1 MNSTVTISPTDGI
14 SILDTFEMNQIIVE
28 HEVTAMELL
37 KLKEVTPDYG
47 DHIKKNLTSTVSERI
62 MSKMTFTKSMNPDK
76 DSHTFRG
83 RIWVFTKSELD
94 ELIKEVRGV

>member
-1 MNSTVTISPTDGI
+1 MSD
-14 SILDTFEMNQIIVE
+14 ILDTFEMNQMIVD

-37 KLKEVTPDYG
+37 TLKEVTPDYG
-47 DHIKKNLTSTVSERI
+47 DHIKKNLTSAVSERI

-83 RIWVFTKSELD
+83 RIWVFTKSELE
-94 ELIKEVRGV
+94 ELIKQVKDSDNA

>member
-1 MNSTVTISPTDGI
+1 MSDVF
-14 SILDTFEMNQIIVE
+14 DTFEMNQMIVD

-37 KLKEVTPDYG
+37 TLKEVTPDYG

-83 RIWVFTKSELD
+83 RIWVFTKSELE
-94 ELIKEVRGV
+94 ELIKQVKGIENA